1 MSMFV
6 HLRLHTEYSVSDG
19 LIRCESLIKRT
30 VDLDMPAIGVTDRG
44 NLFCAVKFYKQAL
57 EAGIKPLLG
66 SDLVL
71 HDPSEEEVGSVF
83 TVLVKDLTGYRNL
96 IKLISLGYSEGQR
109 LGFPTVTRILL
120 EKYSNGLIA
129 LSGGMSGDL
138 GLALISKKHTLAEKK
153 LSWWMKTF
161 PESFYIELNRTG
173 KLGESNYIKLAVE
186 IAHNS
191 DCPVVGTNDVR
202 FLDVTDF
209 EAHRNS

>member
-30 VDLDMPAIGVTDRG
+30 VDLDMPAIGITDRG

-83 TVLVKDLTGYRNL
+83 TVLVKDL
-96 IKLISLGYSEGQR
+96 KLGLE
-109 LGFPTVTRILL
+109 VTRDCNNPDLIPSTL
-120 EKYSNGLIA
+120 EG
-129 LSGGMSGDL
+129 
-138 GLALISKKHTLAEKK
+138 
-153 LSWWMKTF
+153 F
-161 PESFYIELNRTG
+161 
-173 KLGESNYIKLAVE
+173 
-186 IAHNS
+186 
-191 DCPVVGTNDVR
+191 
-202 FLDVTDF
+202 
-209 EAHRNS
+209 